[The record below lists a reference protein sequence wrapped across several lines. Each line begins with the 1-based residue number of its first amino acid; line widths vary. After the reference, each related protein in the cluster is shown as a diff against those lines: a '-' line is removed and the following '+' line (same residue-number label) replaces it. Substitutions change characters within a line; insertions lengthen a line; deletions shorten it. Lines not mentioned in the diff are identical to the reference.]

1 MSEEQL
7 DQVVRMLT
15 KRLNNKFMAEDIK
28 TTDETSETSAETK
41 TATPAA
47 AAATVKR
54 KKGAKVK
61 VTKGKVYVQS
71 TYNNT
76 IVTITDVS
84 GNVISW
90 GSAGLVGF
98 KGSKKSTPYAAQ
110 KTMEDTIQRVK
121 DRGLQE
127 VDVLVKG
134 IGSGRESAVRAL
146 QSSGLTVLSI
156 KDHTPI
162 PHGGVRPKKVRRV

>member
-1 MSEEQL
+1 MDEVKDTTQEQ
-7 DQVVRMLT
+7 
-15 KRLNNKFMAEDIK
+15 AEVKD
-28 TTDETSETSAETK
+28 
-41 TATPAA
+41 AA
-47 AAATVKR
+47 ADAKPADAVKTPGKR

-61 VTKGKVYVQS
+61 VTRGKVYVQS

-76 IVTITDVS
+76 IISITDPL
-84 GNVISW
+84 GNVIAW
-90 GSAGLVGF
+90 GSAGLAGF

-110 KTMEDTIQRVK
+110 RTMEDTIQRVK

-127 VDVLVKG
+127 IDIFVKG

-156 KDHTPI
+156 KDQTPT

>member
-1 MSEEQL
+1 MQQEEKVKTEQTVKPTEI
-7 DQVVRMLT
+7 QPQA
-15 KRLNNKFMAEDIK
+15 AEA
-28 TTDETSETSAETK
+28 SAAPK
-41 TATPAA
+41 TA
-47 AAATVKR
+47 VRR
-54 KKGAKVK
+54 KKSAKAKVAR
-61 VTKGKVYVQS
+61 GKVYVQS

-76 IVTITDVS
+76 IITITDAA

-110 KTMEDTIQRVK
+110 KTMEDIIQRVK
-121 DRGLQE
+121 ERGLQE

-146 QSSGLTVLSI
+146 QSSGLIVLSI
-156 KDHTPI
+156 KDQTPI